1 MNVKA
6 FFSEALGQ
14 ALELGI
20 GTPEDVLKHVTPEL
34 LATYLPKPLWARLL
48 TACLGA
54 SRVDATL
61 VVETIGVPNLCE
73 HIPGHRDLAVH
84 QRDRSALARARRT
97 PHRRRS

>member
-1 MNVKA
+1 VNVKA

-20 GTPEDVLKHVTPEL
+20 GTPEDVIKHVTPDL

-61 VVETIGVPNLCE
+61 SHELARRGERARYGLATMCIGVGQGISLLIE
-73 HIPGHRDLAVH
+73 
-84 QRDRSALARARRT
+84 RAG
-97 PHRRRS
+97 